1 MATTNKRDYY
11 EVLGVGRSATEEE
24 VKRAYR
30 KLAVQFHPDKNPD
43 DPHAEEK
50 FKELGEAYDVLM
62 DPDKRAAYDRFGHAA
77 FAPGGVGFGRG
88 AFHDPFEIFREVFG
102 GGGFGGGIFET
113 FFGGGGGART
123 EDRRRGSDLRYD
135 MEIKLEEAAFGAEK
149 QIEIEKLDTCD
160 KCQGSGAEPGSRKI
174 SCPTCGGRGQ
184 VVSSRGFFHI
194 SQTCPRC
201 HGTGEIIE
209 KPCQK
214 CRGEGR
220 VEKLTRVKLKI
231 PAGIREGTRLR
242 SLGNGE
248 AGIGGGPPGDLYV
261 VIHIK
266 EHKIFQREG
275 DDLYCE
281 VPIPFSS
288 AALGGEIDVPTLEGK
303 AHLKVPAGTQS
314 AQMFKMRGKG
324 IVNVNSRGHGDLFAR
339 LIVEVP
345 SRLNAEQRRKLEE
358 FAALCGEENTPM
370 RKSFFERAI
379 ATKQVATFGFPSS
392 IPETL
397 LRKDQNQ
404 TVEDG
409 YEVLQSVKAKADK
422 AGLGMVAY
430 ISMAFGNPYGD
441 PWNEDE
447 VCQAVKKLV
456 GIGIQSISLADTV
469 GVASAD
475 LIRRVVQSVNNQYT
489 DYDIGVHLHSSPEQ
503 AVAKVLAAYD
513 AGCRRFDSA
522 IGGLGGCP
530 FAQDALVGN
539 IPTEN
544 VIAALQQRGVELP
557 IGKSLSDVFA
567 LNSLIESSYQ

>member
-1 MATTNKRDYY
+1 METQKRDYY
-11 EVLGVGRSATEEE
+11 EVLGVGRNAAGEE

-30 KLAVQFHPDKNPD
+30 KLAVKFHPDKNPD

-77 FAPGGVGFGRG
+77 FASGGAGFGRG
-88 AFHDPFEIFREVFG
+88 GFHDPFEIFREVFG

-113 FFGGGGGART
+113 FFGGGGAQSD
-123 EDRRRGSDLRYD
+123 DRRRGSDLRYD
-135 MEIKLEEAAFGAEK
+135 MEINLEEAAFGAEK
-149 QIEIEKLDTCD
+149 QVEIEKLDACD
-160 KCQGSGAEPGSRKI
+160 KCGGSGAESGSHRTR
-174 SCPTCGGRGQ
+174 CPTCAGRGQ

-201 HGTGEIIE
+201 HGAGEIIE

-220 VEKLTRVKLKI
+220 VEKLSRVNLKI

-242 SLGNGE
+242 SLANGE
-248 AGIGGGPPGDLYV
+248 AGVDGGSPGDLYV

-281 VPIPFSS
+281 VPIPFSV

-314 AQMFKMRGKG
+314 GQMFKLRGKG
-324 IVNVNSRGHGDLFAR
+324 IINVNGRGHGELFAR

-370 RKSFFERAI
+370 RKSFFERA
-379 ATKQVATFGFPSS
+379 KEFF
-392 IPETL
+392 E
-397 LRKDQNQ
+397 
-404 TVEDG
+404 
-409 YEVLQSVKAKADK
+409 
-422 AGLGMVAY
+422 
-430 ISMAFGNPYGD
+430 
-441 PWNEDE
+441 
-447 VCQAVKKLV
+447 
-456 GIGIQSISLADTV
+456 
-469 GVASAD
+469 
-475 LIRRVVQSVNNQYT
+475 
-489 DYDIGVHLHSSPEQ
+489 
-503 AVAKVLAAYD
+503 
-513 AGCRRFDSA
+513 
-522 IGGLGGCP
+522 
-530 FAQDALVGN
+530 
-539 IPTEN
+539 
-544 VIAALQQRGVELP
+544 
-557 IGKSLSDVFA
+557 
-567 LNSLIESSYQ
+567 